1 MVDDLVETLRREPGL
16 LLDQMLA
23 NSGGTH
29 ERLGCETVMEVPKEV
44 RRDNPAQRIHV
55 VLEQGTMFAGHDL
68 GAADGK
74 PRFVTRLHFWKQ
86 FFCSRRTEACLWHK
100 ADVPNASPD
109 VRF

>member
-74 PRFVTRLHFWKQ
+74 PRFVTRLHFLEAILLFSENGSLPMAQ
-86 FFCSRRTEACLWHK
+86 SRC
-100 ADVPNASPD
+100 P
-109 VRF
+109 

>member
-44 RRDNPAQRIHV
+44 RRDNPAQHPCR
-55 VLEQGTMFAGHDL
+55 
-68 GAADGK
+68 
-74 PRFVTRLHFWKQ
+74 P
-86 FFCSRRTEACLWHK
+86 
-100 ADVPNASPD
+100 
-109 VRF
+109 